1 MDAKRWGQIKEIY
14 DRALDLCG
22 DERESFLAEACGGDD
37 DLRRE
42 VESLLAAHDDAGTFL
57 QAPAIE
63 VVAREIV
70 ADEFTSTA
78 AAKLPA
84 TPQLIERELANY
96 KIISLLGRGGMGE
109 VYLAEDKRL
118 HRKVALKML
127 PAQFT
132 NDAERVRRFER
143 EAAAASATN
152 HPNIVTIHEIG
163 QMERTHYLVTEFV
176 AGETLRHRLT
186 RGRMEVMSALEV
198 SLQVAAALDAA
209 HEAGIVHR
217 DIKPENIM
225 LRPDGL
231 VKVLDFGL
239 AKLTEPQTPKIDT
252 QASTIAGVIT
262 ESGVVMGTPR
272 YMSPEQARGMKLDGR
287 TDIFTLGVALYE
299 MIAGRA
305 PFEGATTADVIAAI
319 LDKEPAPLADNSPG
333 LPGELE
339 RIVTKALRKEREDRY
354 QVIKDVL
361 VDLKDL
367 KRELERAA
375 ETGRTRLPDEG
386 KGRRAAWSRWRA
398 PGAVALGAMAIL
410 AAVLYWRLGSG
421 AGVKEAAPLKNASF
435 TQLTDQAGPEYFP
448 SLSPDGKSLVYA
460 SHAAGNWDIYFQR
473 VGGRNPVNLT
483 RDSTA
488 DDTQPVFSPDGE
500 RIAFRSEREGGGIFV
515 MGATGENVSRLT
527 DYGFNPAWAPD
538 GKEIVC
544 AEVSIVASPHTRS
557 GNSQIWAV
565 NISTEEKRLVMTG
578 DATQPNWSPN
588 GHRIALCGRRV
599 PEGRRDIWTI
609 PAGGGEPVEVT
620 KDPAMDWNPVWS
632 PDGKYLYFLSDRGG
646 SMNLWRVPVEE
657 NSGKVLSQA
666 EAVTTPSPYSGHLSF
681 SRDGKRIA
689 YAQIVRRA
697 NLKRIGFDPGRETI
711 TGQPV
716 WITQG
721 SRWLNSPDLS
731 PDGEWLALD
740 SQGSQQ
746 DDLFVIRR
754 DGTSLRQLTD
764 DIGRDRKPYWSP
776 DGKRLVFFSNRG
788 RKWEIWVINSDGS
801 GLQQLTDTPDEVSNA
816 VWAPDGTRLAY
827 HNRSGAPSIMEIGKS
842 WREQSPEALPP
853 ISDLIGWYP
862 WSWSRDGRKLA
873 GGRPGAGG
881 PEGVS
886 VYSLESKQFEKLTNF
901 GGRPVWLSD
910 SRRMLFD
917 LRSRLYLLDS
927 RSKKVREIMSV
938 APHELG
944 IGVTVSRDD
953 RLIYFSVITTEADIW
968 LMTLE

>member
-1 MDAKRWGQIKEIY
+1 MEAKRWGQIKEVY
-14 DRALDLCG
+14 DRALDLGG
-22 DERESFLAEACGGDD
+22 DEREGFLAEACAGDD
-37 DLRRE
+37 ELRHE
-42 VESLLAAHDDAGTFL
+42 VESLLAAHEEAGKFL
-57 QAPAIE
+57 QAPAVE
-63 VVAREIV
+63 VAAREIV
-70 ADEFTSTA
+70 AGEITSTV

-84 TPQLIERELANY
+84 TPQLIGRELANY
-96 KIISLLGRGGMGE
+96 RIVSLLGRGGMGE

-118 HRKVALKML
+118 RRKVALKLL
-127 PAQFT
+127 PAQFM

-163 QMERTHYLVTEFV
+163 QIEQTHYLVTEFV

-186 RGRMEVMSALEV
+186 RGRMEVMAVLEV
-198 SLQVAAALDAA
+198 SAQVAAALDAA

-272 YMSPEQARGMKLDGR
+272 YMSPEQARGMKVDGR

-305 PFEGATTADVIAAI
+305 PFESATTADVIAAI

-333 LPGELE
+333 LPGELV
-339 RIVTKALRKEREDRY
+339 RIVSKALRKEREDRY
-354 QVIKDVL
+354 QVIKDML

-375 ETGRTRLPDEG
+375 ETGPGRLLDERRG
-386 KGRRAAWSRWRA
+386 GRAAWSRWRA
-398 PGAVALGAMAIL
+398 PGAVALVAMAVL
-410 AAVLYWRLGSG
+410 AAVLYWRLGSR

-435 TQLTDQAGPEYFP
+435 TQLTNQAGPEYFP
-448 SLSPDGKSLVYA
+448 SLSPDGKLLVYA
-460 SHAAGNWDIYFQR
+460 SPAAGNWDIYSQR
-473 VGGRNPVNLT
+473 VGGKNTINLT
-483 RDSTA
+483 RDSST
-488 DDTQPVFSPDGE
+488 DDTQPAFSPDGE
-500 RIAFRSEREGGGIFV
+500 RIAFRSEREGGGIFL

-527 DYGFNPAWAPD
+527 DFGFNPAWAPG
-538 GKEIVC
+538 GKEIAC
-544 AEVSIVASPHTRS
+544 ADESMVINPYNRLRS
-557 GNSQIWAV
+557 NSRICAL
-565 NISTEEKRLVMTG
+565 NSATGKNRLVLPA

-588 GHRIALCGRRV
+588 GHRIALCGRRL
-599 PEGRRDIWTI
+599 PLGHRDIWTI

-632 PDGKYLYFLSDRGG
+632 PDGKYLYFLSDRSG

-657 NSGKVLSQA
+657 NSGKALGQA
-666 EAVTTPSPYSGHLSF
+666 EAVTTPSPFTGHLSF

-689 YAQIVRRA
+689 YAQIVSRA
-697 NLKRIGFDPGRETI
+697 NLQRVEFDPGRETV

-721 SRWLNSPDLS
+721 SRWANTPDLS
-731 PDGEWLALD
+731 PDGEWLAFD
-740 SQGSQQ
+740 SQGSGQQ
-746 DDLFVIRR
+746 EDLFVIRR
-754 DGTSLRQLTD
+754 DGASLRQLTD

-788 RKWEIWVINSDGS
+788 RKWEIWVIKADGG
-801 GLQQLTDTPDEVSNA
+801 GLQQLTDTPDEVTNA

-827 HNRSGAPSIMEIGKS
+827 RNRSGVPSIIEIGKS
-842 WREQSPEALPP
+842 WREQSPEALPS
-853 ISDLIGWYP
+853 ISDLNDWYP
-862 WSWSRDGRKLA
+862 WSWSPDGRKLA
-873 GGRPGAGG
+873 GFRVGANG

-901 GGRPVWLSD
+901 GRRPVWLSD
-910 SRRMLFD
+910 SRRMMFQD
-917 LRSRLYLLDS
+917 LRAKLYLLDS
-927 RSKKVREIMSV
+927 RSKKVREILSV

-944 IGVTVSRDD
+944 NGVTVSRDG
-953 RLIYFSVITTEADIW
+953 RLIYYSLITTEADIW
-968 LMTLE
+968 L